1 MKRLVIYV
9 VFIFSFIFAF
19 SMNASA
25 EVFAN
30 FIKHGGSFSTSDLE
44 GTWHLYFMEFDY
56 LAPTSLWG
64 YGTVDINASGNIV
77 GGTYYLPDGSDHTF
91 TDGNLTIT
99 ADGKINGTINT
110 SRWVNATIH
119 DAKMDQSKTFA
130 CFVGVSLGVGSPFD
144 YGILIKKVGSFSDSD
159 LEGTWYQYFLEFQE
173 SGNMCWGY
181 GMTEIDLS
189 GEVIG
194 GEYALSDGTTGTLTS
209 GDLAITADGNVSG
222 NMNTSVGVNV
232 IIQDGKMDQGKT
244 NAAYIGRNNGLY
256 PRDFGFLVRGGG
268 SFAGNDLPGTWHIY
282 FVEFMDTGLAS
293 WIYGSIDVDASG
305 HITGGNY
312 IDIDGSSG
320 ILTGGSL
327 AITAD
332 GEVNGNINTLSGD
345 TITIEGGKMDQG
357 RTSFFS
363 VNTVNPTPEDP
374 EDDGGGGGGG
384 GGCLIST
391 AVDWFCLAK

>member
-9 VFIFSFIFAF
+9 VFIFSIIFAF

-56 LAPTSLWG
+56 LVPDSLWG

-77 GGTYYLPDGSDHTF
+77 GGTYYLPDGSEHTF
-91 TDGNLTIT
+91 TDGNLAIT

-110 SRWVNATIH
+110 SRWVNATIR

-130 CFVGVSLGVGSPFD
+130 SFVGVSLGVGAPFD

-189 GEVIG
+189 GVVIG
-194 GEYALSDGTTGTLTS
+194 G
-209 GDLAITADGNVSG
+209 
-222 NMNTSVGVNV
+222 
-232 IIQDGKMDQGKT
+232 
-244 NAAYIGRNNGLY
+244 
-256 PRDFGFLVRGGG
+256 
-268 SFAGNDLPGTWHIY
+268 
-282 FVEFMDTGLAS
+282 
-293 WIYGSIDVDASG
+293 
-305 HITGGNY
+305 
-312 IDIDGSSG
+312 
-320 ILTGGSL
+320 
-327 AITAD
+327 
-332 GEVNGNINTLSGD
+332 
-345 TITIEGGKMDQG
+345 
-357 RTSFFS
+357 
-363 VNTVNPTPEDP
+363 
-374 EDDGGGGGGG
+374 
-384 GGCLIST
+384 
-391 AVDWFCLAK
+391 